1 MQLNKVAEI
10 GIENN
15 IISREE
21 ADLLVLA
28 EKLRLE
34 TINVDDFDFN
44 ALAAQYEIHSKMD
57 EVA

>member
-1 MQLNKVAEI
+1 MQLNKVAKI

-28 EKLRLE
+28 ENL
-34 TINVDDFDFN
+34 D
-44 ALAAQYEIHSKMD
+44 
-57 EVA
+57 